1 MKGRAWQGFSADYPG
16 AHVWAATPTD
26 YNGQHVQT
34 NHDIKKWHTVE
45 YVFPVGDLS
54 GVADCS
60 GLLQGCGL
68 TTVHFMLEGEPFPL
82 PKRMSRISV

>member
-26 YNGQHVQT
+26 YSGQHVQT

-54 GVADCS
+54 GVADMAA
-60 GLLQGCGL
+60 QGVAEL
-68 TTVHFMLEGEPFPL
+68 TMVHFMLE
-82 PKRMSRISV
+82 V